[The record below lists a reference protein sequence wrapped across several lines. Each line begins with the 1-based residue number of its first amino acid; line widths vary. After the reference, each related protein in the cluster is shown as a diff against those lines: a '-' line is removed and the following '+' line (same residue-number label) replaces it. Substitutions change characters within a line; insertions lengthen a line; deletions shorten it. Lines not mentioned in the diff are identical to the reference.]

1 MWQNSAIARLQDICR
16 GWGPAELERYSSAF
30 TILALIVHLAKFVSI
45 NGLSNPVGDSSQ
57 SWENA
62 RANNPRALRGRALRN
77 SIYEEAKQR
86 RLEME
91 IKRQEQL
98 LAELE
103 AEEREANPGTP
114 VI

>member
-1 MWQNSAIARLQDICR
+1 MS
-16 GWGPAELERYSSAF
+16 
-30 TILALIVHLAKFVSI
+30 ILALIVQLTKLVSI

-86 RLEME
+86 RREME
-91 IKRQEQL
+91 IERQEQL

-103 AEEREANPGTP
+103 AEEREANPGRP

>member
-1 MWQNSAIARLQDICR
+1 MS
-16 GWGPAELERYSSAF
+16 
-30 TILALIVHLAKFVSI
+30 ILALIVQLTKLVSI

-86 RLEME
+86 RLEMDIE
-91 IKRQEQL
+91 RREQL

-103 AEEREANPGTP
+103 AEEREANPGKS